1 MTIYFYRNIIK
12 ANPRKDW
19 KPTASSKI
27 CSIFFNEVD
36 FESSCVDTNQHQR
49 RKKLKLESGQ
59 LFQRRLKKG
68 AVPSIFPGAPKY
80 CSTCRVPSRS
90 TVCAT
95 VSIRHEYEIKRNVEM
110 EKNFFKSDC
119 LANQTPNVSA
129 ER

>member
-36 FESSCVDTNQHQR
+36 FESSCVDTNQHRR

-68 AVPSIFPGAPKY
+68 AVPSIFPGAQ
-80 CSTCRVPSRS
+80 
-90 TVCAT
+90 
-95 VSIRHEYEIKRNVEM
+95 
-110 EKNFFKSDC
+110 DC
-119 LANQTPNVSA
+119 LANQTGISLQNKQQK
-129 ER
+129 